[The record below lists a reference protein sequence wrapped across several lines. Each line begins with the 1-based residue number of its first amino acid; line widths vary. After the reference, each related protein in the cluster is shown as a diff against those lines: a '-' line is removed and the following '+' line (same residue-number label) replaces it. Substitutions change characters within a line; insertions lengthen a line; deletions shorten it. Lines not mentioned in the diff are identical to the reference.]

1 MPHPPTA
8 TVSPALRTVLA
19 WTWAGVANQ
28 VPPAWPQ
35 SVDPARAAALAAYH
49 GLEPLLHQAVTRHA
63 TLAAAVPATLRVRW
77 QQAARVAAAHA
88 LLCGGE
94 LAALLNLLAAH
105 GIPAMPYKGVALGA
119 QLYGDA
125 AVRANGDI
133 DIIVPRAHAAAA
145 VAVLR
150 AVRDYTPVYAFRSPR
165 QEAQYVR
172 AGHHYGLRHPGQG
185 FVVELHWDAAAPS
198 SGFAPDWAGIWA
210 RGTQGAWQ
218 DAPAC
223 IPEREDLLLLLALH
237 GSKHQWARMKWL
249 VDVAALVHA
258 MSDLGWPL
266 VDARAQQWR
275 MTQALTLTRT
285 LLADLMGMET
295 GLPARSPL
303 APAVYQ
309 RVEAMQEP
317 GVAANIGAL
326 LRLHDRRRDRVRYAA
341 HLLLSP
347 NFQDV
352 DGRTPWLVATLWQ
365 RPRRV
370 LGKHGLPLIGQL
382 TREMIRGTRGP

>member
-35 SVDPARAAALAAYH
+35 SVDPARVAALAAYH
-49 GLEPLLHQAVTRHA
+49 GLEPLLHRAATRQA
-63 TLAAAVPATLRVRW
+63 TLAVAVPASLRVRW

-88 LLCGGE
+88 LLCSGE
-94 LAALLNLLAAH
+94 LAALLDLLAAH

-119 QLYGDA
+119 HLYGDA

-133 DIIVPRAHAAAA
+133 DIIVPAAHAAAA
-145 VAVLR
+145 VDALR
-150 AVRDYTPVYAFRSPR
+150 TERGYTPVYAFRSPR

-185 FVVELHWDAAAPS
+185 FVVELHWDAAAPG
-198 SGFAPDWAGIWA
+198 SGFAPNWAGIWA
-210 RGTQGAWQ
+210 RSTRSAWQ
-218 DAPAC
+218 GAPAC
-223 IPEREDLLLLLALH
+223 GPTCEDLLLLLALH
-237 GSKHQWARMKWL
+237 GSKHQWARLKWL
-249 VDVAALVHA
+249 VDVAALVHPTPEL
-258 MSDLGWPL
+258 DWPT
-266 VDARAQQWR
+266 VDARAGQWR
-275 MTQALTLTRT
+275 VAQALSLTRT

-303 APAVYQ
+303 APAVMR
-309 RVEAMQEP
+309 RVESLHEP

-352 DGRTPWLVATLWQ
+352 DGRTPWLVAALWQ

-370 LGKHGLPLIGQL
+370 LGKHGLPLVGQL
-382 TREMIRGTRGP
+382 TLEILRGTRGP